1 MSRIATFIT
10 AGSLWTLASF
20 TYLSYLHFPAAD
32 IPVAV
37 VALTGLL
44 GLSSLLALAAGLGRS
59 GAVRHM
65 STTLG
70 LSVPLVWLVW
80 LASLSHTLLTMEEW
94 AAFAGCAFLGAALSD
109 QGLAMELGV
118 VTSAPSAVESSA
130 RALGELTAF
139 DSGRFVAP
147 QLSAADSGSFRMP

>member
-1 MSRIATFIT
+1 MSRITTFIV

-20 TYLSYLHFPAAD
+20 TYLSYLHFPASD
-32 IPVAV
+32 IPIAA

-44 GLSSLLALAAGLGRS
+44 GLSSLLGLAAGLGRS
-59 GAVRHM
+59 SAVRHM

-80 LASLSHTLLTMEEW
+80 LASLSHTLLTVEQW

-109 QGLAMELGV
+109 QGVAMELGV
-118 VTSAPSAVESSA
+118 LPAPSLNVESQV
-130 RALGELTAF
+130 LTAF

-147 QLSAADSGSFRMP
+147 QLSAADSGSFRMIK